1 MPRDVLFSGIHV
13 AWAQGMTERP
23 RKISLAWRLAPEGE
37 APDNVR
43 TGGCGVAESPPCG
56 RTCTARTP
64 AQSGEKRPEVLVLIP
79 ARGGSKGIPR
89 KNISPLAGKP
99 LIAYTIEAALKS
111 RHVTRV
117 LVSTEDEEIR
127 DTSVAYGAEVPFL
140 RPDNLAGDHA
150 NIAHAV
156 EFTLK
161 ELRLRE
167 YEPDVVAVL
176 FTTSPFRN
184 PRLVDGLLEKA
195 VGPYRQVI
203 TAKPVHIDPKRYFY
217 TNGSKRLEP
226 LYNGAPHGQ
235 DLGKPFFRRYG
246 LLVANRRVPGPL
258 GVYVHRITDPITA
271 LDIDTAHDLRYAEQ
285 IIENDLFDFDLR

>member
-1 MPRDVLFSGIHV
+1 
-13 AWAQGMTERP
+13 MTERP
-23 RKISLAWRLAPEGE
+23 RKISLAWRLTSGGNVPEADG
-37 APDNVR
+37 A
-43 TGGCGVAESPPCG
+43 GGIGVAGS
-56 RTCTARTP
+56 R
-64 AQSGEKRPEVLVLIP
+64 SGAVGQRSDKRPEVMVLIP

-89 KNISPLAGKP
+89 KNIYPLAGKP

-127 DTSVAYGAEVPFL
+127 DMAVAYGAEVPFL
-140 RPDNLAGDHA
+140 RPENLAGDHS

-156 EFTLK
+156 EYTLK
-161 ELRLRE
+161 ELRKQD
-167 YEPDVVAVL
+167 YVPDVISVL

-184 PRLVDGLLEKA
+184 PRLVDSLLEKA

-203 TAKPVHIDPKRYFY
+203 TARPVTIDPKRYFF
-217 TNGSKRLEP
+217 TNGNRRLEP
-226 LYNGAPHGQ
+226 LYKNAYPGQEKHQ

-246 LLVANRRVPGPL
+246 LLVASRRVPGPL
-258 GVYVHRITDPITA
+258 GTYVHRITDPISA
-271 LDIDTAHDLRYAEQ
+271 LDIDTFHDLRYAEQ